1 MYTSSDK
8 KDLLFIIVAIF
19 VSVIALFCT
28 HLYAFD
34 LPFAGI
40 FNDKQEDADASF
52 KKAVELI
59 NARSYEKAGKVLSE
73 IEETP
78 LSQGRKLLL
87 LGILYKK
94 EGKLEEAAQF
104 LTRAEAGYPL
114 LEDYTLKMLTDIYMD
129 LKKYE
134 EAAKTARRIKNK
146 VLLQEAKQ
154 SEIAALLAL
163 KKEDEA
169 VTVLSGYVSD
179 YPADWD
185 SRFRLAML
193 LKDKGVTDKAIRLFK
208 EIYINAVPLSEDALK
223 ELKPLKADTFTEEE
237 ALKRADHAYEN
248 GDYNGAEAAYK
259 KALGRAD
266 ISLKGNIL
274 FKISMCRFR
283 LKRYAESAVS
293 FGAIKTQAAMYW
305 QAKSFFRADDRAG
318 FDRIIKKFEKKY
330 PGDKQLAEL
339 LIMSAEDYR
348 RAGNKTGAE
357 KEFKKVLKGLPE
369 NREETLWGLGWM
381 RYTAGDYKEAQ
392 KYFLDLAAF
401 KESRE
406 YFKYIY
412 WKAKSD
418 EKLAESCA
426 KLKTSSKNESDKCPE
441 EARDFFSGLPS
452 NEGYYGYLIKFRS
465 KRERP
470 PVRIE
475 AAKPEMPDGEEYQRI
490 GALTFLG
497 LQDEAAKEMAAALKK
512 ARSDKEYLYL
522 GYMANTLQVYPG
534 IIAFAEQQSKG
545 EFLPLSYP
553 LGYWDA
559 VERAA
564 QKSKVDP
571 FLIAAVI
578 REESRFDPKAVSQAG
593 AIGLMQL
600 MPSTAQRLKHE
611 ANVDIAGTADIH
623 DAEKN
628 ITLGAHYL
636 SILLGEFKKASFAIA
651 AYNAG
656 ENALKRWL
664 ARSNNKD
671 LDEFIEEITYKETR
685 KYVKKVLKSYW
696 QYRTVYG
703 LPVEGY

>member
-1 MYTSSDK
+1 MHTFSANNRS
-8 KDLLFIIVAIF
+8 LLITVAIF
-19 VSVIALFCT
+19 ISLMALSSVHVCAI
-28 HLYAFD
+28 D
-34 LPFAGI
+34 LPATE
-40 FNDKQEDADASF
+40 NKQEDLDARIR
-52 KKAVELI
+52 KAVDLI
-59 NARSYEKAGKVLSE
+59 NSKSYDEAGKTLLE

-78 LSQGRKLLL
+78 LSQGKKFLL

-94 EGKLEEAAQF
+94 EGKLEDAVQYFAK
-104 LTRAEAGYPL
+104 AEASYPL
-114 LEDYTLKMLTDIYMD
+114 VGDYALKMLTDTYAE

-134 EAAKTARRIKNK
+134 DAVKSARRIKNK

-154 SEIAALLAL
+154 AEIAALLEL

-169 VTVLSGYVSD
+169 IAVLSEYVSD
-179 YPADWD
+179 YPVDWD
-185 SRFRLAML
+185 SRFSLAVL
-193 LKDKGVTDKAIRLFK
+193 LKNKDKTEKAINIFR

-223 ELKPLKADTFTEEE
+223 ELRSLKADTFTEEE
-237 ALKRADHAYEN
+237 ALKRADHTFEN
-248 GDYNGAEAAYK
+248 GDYYGAEAAYK
-259 KALGRAD
+259 KALDRAD
-266 ISLKGNIL
+266 ISLKENIL
-274 FKISMCRFR
+274 FKISMSQFR
-283 LKRYAESAVS
+283 LKRYTESSAS
-293 FGAIKTQAAMYW
+293 FGLIKTQAAMYW
-305 QAKSFFRADDRAG
+305 QARSFYRIDDRAG
-318 FDRIIKKFEKKY
+318 FDNIIKRFEKRY

-369 NREETLWGLGWM
+369 NREDALWGLGWM
-381 RYTAGDYKEAQ
+381 RYTAGDYKGAQ
-392 KYFLDLAAF
+392 KYFSELTAF

-406 YFKYIY
+406 YYKYVY
-412 WKAKSD
+412 WKARAD
-418 EKLAESCA
+418 EKLAENCA
-426 KLKTSSKNESDKCPE
+426 TLKTSLKDGDDKCPE
-441 EARDFFSGLPS
+441 EGVDFFSGLPS

-465 KRERP
+465 KKERP

-475 AAKPEMPDGEEYQRI
+475 AVKPEMPDGEEYQRI

-497 LQDEAAKEMAAALKK
+497 LKDEAVKEMIPALQK
-512 ARSDKEYLYL
+512 AKSDREFFYL
-522 GYMANTLQVYPG
+522 GYVAKELQEYPG
-534 IIAFAEQQSKG
+534 IIAFAEGQSKS

-553 LGYWDA
+553 LGYWDS

-564 QKSKVDP
+564 QKSGVDSY
-571 FLIAAVI
+571 LIAAVI

-600 MPSTAQRLKHE
+600 MPSTARRLKNDV
-611 ANVDIAGTADIH
+611 NVDIAETADIH

-636 SILLGEFKKASFAIA
+636 SILLEEFKKKPFAIA

-656 ENALKRWL
+656 ENALRRWL
-664 ARSNNKD
+664 VRSNNKD